1 MMDYVAKS
9 HCGMVRELNEDN
21 FAVKKTD
28 EFDLIIVADGMGGHQ
43 AGEVASETAVN
54 KIAEYIT
61 EHGNTESI
69 PQLLEEAM
77 LFANETIY
85 QRAKQDPNC
94 ASMGTT
100 AVLCYIKGNDVYFA
114 NVGDSRAYL
123 LGLSG
128 MEQVTEDHSLVMELL
143 RQGEITR
150 EEAEHHP
157 QKNVITRALGTERT
171 VETDVFHCELE
182 PEDMI
187 LLCSDGLTGMLSD
200 TEIAEIMWSEGSAE
214 EHLEQLISIANQRG
228 GYDNITI
235 VVGVQKKEG

>member
-9 HCGMVRELNEDN
+9 HCGMVRELNEDS
-21 FAVKKTD
+21 FAIKRTD

-43 AGEVASETAVN
+43 AGEVASETAVQA
-54 KIAEYIT
+54 ITEYIL
-61 EHGNTESI
+61 ERGATESI

-77 LFANETIY
+77 IFANETIY
-85 QRAKQDPNC
+85 GRAKQDPDC

-100 AVLCYIKGNDVYFA
+100 AVLCYIKGKDAYFA

-123 LGLSG
+123 LGVAG

-171 VETDVFHCELE
+171 VETDLFHCELE
-182 PEDMI
+182 QEDMI
-187 LLCSDGLTGMLSD
+187 LLCSDGLTGLVSD
-200 TEIAEIMWSEGSAE
+200 TEIAKIMWSEGSVE
-214 EHLEQLISIANQRG
+214 QHLEQLISLANERG
-228 GYDNITI
+228 GYDNIT
-235 VVGVQKKEG
+235 VVVATQKKEG